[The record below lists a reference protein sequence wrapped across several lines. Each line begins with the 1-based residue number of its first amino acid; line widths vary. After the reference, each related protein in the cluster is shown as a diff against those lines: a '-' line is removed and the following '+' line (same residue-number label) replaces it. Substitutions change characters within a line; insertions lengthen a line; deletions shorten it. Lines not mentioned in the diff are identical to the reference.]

1 MRVRIFIPERYIVF
15 LYIRRIFQGLQGG
28 HFFFG
33 FISIGRDCPEGWPP
47 MGMPLEFFKMAAAN
61 PRNDQNGAG
70 YYAKEQSHLVGIK
83 GGHSFDVRRHS
94 AGNPDPGN

>member
-1 MRVRIFIPERYIVF
+1 
-15 LYIRRIFQGLQGG
+15 
-28 HFFFG
+28 
-33 FISIGRDCPEGWPP
+33 

-70 YYAKEQSHLVGIK
+70 YYAKEQNHLVGIK